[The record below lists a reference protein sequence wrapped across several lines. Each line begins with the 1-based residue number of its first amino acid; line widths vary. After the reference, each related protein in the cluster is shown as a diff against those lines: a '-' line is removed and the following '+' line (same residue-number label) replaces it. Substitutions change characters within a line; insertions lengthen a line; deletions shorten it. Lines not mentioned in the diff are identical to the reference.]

1 MLINNAYFVME
12 SLVVN
17 KMNNELFESF
27 CILDDKN
34 IIKDKIAKNVG
45 EKIRIL
51 RKKYKI
57 SGSDLAKII
66 GVSQQQLSKYE
77 KGLVDMSISKI
88 MLISIY
94 FNVDVEYFFL
104 K

>member
-1 MLINNAYFVME
+1 ME